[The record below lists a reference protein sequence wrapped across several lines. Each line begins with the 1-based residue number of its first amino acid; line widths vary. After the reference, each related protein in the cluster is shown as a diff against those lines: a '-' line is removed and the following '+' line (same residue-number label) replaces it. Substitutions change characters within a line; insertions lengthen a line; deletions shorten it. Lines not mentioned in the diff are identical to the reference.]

1 MDADT
6 GSTTAIVSRA
16 STNINRAHRKNAYK
30 LRAIS
35 SEKVRPHMRLSSSP
49 DITTNNL

>member
-35 SEKVRPHMRLSSSP
+35 SEKVRSHIRPSGP
-49 DITTNNL
+49 PAITNNNF